1 MNCKTLFQNL
11 IAICKKSSGFASIL
25 PLLIIALAAISS
37 STPLLVENLLNGNPP
52 GQKIA
57 SDDSQQIAGTP
68 DADCTISSV
77 SGRCVTCSSDSYCTK
92 NYSKEG
98 AILCAEGYCYNT
110 LRSYGQSCGEN
121 KDCSSDACVHKKC
134 ALQKS
139 LLFGTCDEDSD
150 CVYGL
155 QCGTGDVCIKRSKG
169 VIEDT
174 TAACKNQTGDNNST
188 CNTVSACT
196 SQGKSYVK
204 GDSGNLCGQIGGYCC
219 VAPPASTP
227 KSCEEMYDTNTKCM
241 TNPQCEAQGGVSK
254 FPGVQAGQPG
264 QTGTCAAGGTQNVC
278 CTLPASAQSCY
289 SKHSSRESECKADTD
304 CVWFPGLDS
313 NGTSRTCFNKE
324 NAGLSCGTVGY
335 CSKDNP
341 FCIDE
346 TYCSNTPSQSTETDT
361 KITISANVVT
371 NGNTYTN
378 ALLGLTELSG
388 TNLDKTSNNSYT
400 ATYPK
405 PGEPKLKTGT
415 YTIYAQAL
423 NGSVLPQQSY
433 ECTGGCTV
441 TLSESNITGVTKTVT
456 VSLGTSAPK
465 KDNPAGGNPQQ
476 PVQNSE
482 PISGTVNVVGSTASK
497 VTVSV
502 NGTTYDA
509 SKDSGIAWK
518 YKTADLPAGSYT
530 ITAAATLVN
539 SNGTLSGTTTAN
551 SGASAADITISA
563 YTGNIISEKCGT
575 KGVSENSI
583 SGFLYTA
590 CMASSPATLTEA
602 EKGKFDQNKAALA
615 KDKGNPYCGKSAFD
629 VYECKDGS
637 IETIAI
643 GESEDTCNTFPW
655 CPEKG
660 ETGLTTDPC
669 AGPDNRPETCSCQP
683 DSSSAANGKYTQD
696 NCATDLYCAPGKNPQ
711 VPGYACCPKYE
722 QFCPATNTC
731 IGTNESC
738 GSGVKTPDKLPDNQ
752 QSLGC
757 PNTNSDGTQNVCS
770 TISSSSSQP
779 TDGIQSG
786 NPGYNSSKN
795 YTRNQNGDKACA
807 DNYASTK
814 NANFKYCWKES
825 GSASSG
831 GGGGGGTGGQQPGG
845 GGSAG
850 FIGKACPSNPDKTSS
865 SYLATECEN
874 KTDIYADDY
883 YCTKDFKGATW
894 ACCQFGTRFCSLNN
908 LCVSSEND
916 CIAPTPIPNSGNGN
930 TTQPG
935 TAGGPGSSTNYCYN
949 GQKDCTP
956 GYLCSNPAGGST
968 AQCVVRTPE
977 DPESNCA
984 IAKGFEC
991 TDTYDATL
999 NVDDALARD
1008 VCRSVGKK
1016 YCAKKAQPA
1025 QSGCPHAL
1033 DTSGNKLSDSK
1044 SICQTSSTC
1053 PAGTKPG
1060 SSANNAACGTGQ
1072 YCCIDT
1078 RYSGSTASTQS
1089 VASTPESTC
1098 KTSKDCVNSKSG
1110 NACVYFTS
1118 ASTGICKTY

>member
-1 MNCKTLFQNL
+1 MN
-11 IAICKKSSGFASIL
+11 KKSIKDVISRFSFLVPRSPLGFASIL

-57 SDDSQQIAGTP
+57 SNNVQQIAGLP
-68 DADCTISSV
+68 
-77 SGRCVTCSSDSYCTK
+77 
-92 NYSKEG
+92 EG
-98 AILCAEGYCYNT
+98 ETYKI
-110 LRSYGQSCGEN
+110 
-121 KDCSSDACVHKKC
+121 
-134 ALQKS
+134 
-139 LLFGTCDEDSD
+139 CDETGILISCSNDRIKTFKTQNGSGQTTYTE
-150 CVYGL
+150 CNTGL
-155 QCGTGDVCIKRSKG
+155 
-169 VIEDT
+169 
-174 TAACKNQTGDNNST
+174 T
-188 CNTVSACT
+188 CN
-196 SQGKSYVK
+196 K
-204 GDSGNLCGQIGGYCC
+204 SGNCAWC
-219 VAPPASTP
+219 VKKTNTP
-227 KSCEEMYDTNTKCM
+227 NQEEVQKYTKITIDGKIIVTPVTYIDHINIRNRDTNELKKI
-241 TNPQCEAQGGVSK
+241 E
-254 FPGVQAGQPG
+254 VQASIGSIVYLFEVQKNSSS
-264 QTGTCAAGGTQNVC
+264 TLIYSAYSSAAESLSSLVGT
-278 CTLPASAQSCY
+278 ASEIITAKETNLTIKQVTINALTNTNLSCY
-289 SKHSSRESECKADTD
+289 SKHGSREDECKADTD
-304 CVWFPGLDS
+304 CAWFPGNDL
-313 NGTSRTCFNKE
+313 NGTGRSCLNGE

-335 CSKDNP
+335 CSKDYP
-341 FCIDE
+341 FCIDG
-346 TYCSNTPSQSTETDT
+346 TYCSNTPGKSSPSTETDA
-361 KITISANVVT
+361 KITITGTVVAN
-371 NGNTYTN
+371 GQTYTSVLIGIN
-378 ALLGLTELSG
+378 GLRGFS
-388 TNLDKTSNNSYT
+388 LDKSTNNSYT
-400 ATYPK
+400 AVF
-405 PGEPKLKTGT
+405 PGSADPKLQTKT
-415 YTIYAQAL
+415 YTIHVQAL
-423 NGSVLPQQSY
+423 NGSSIPQQSL

-441 TLSESNITGVTKTVT
+441 TLGQSNVTKTIT
-456 VSLGTSAPK
+456 VSLGTSAPAPDVDDPV
-465 KDNPAGGNPQQ
+465 DNGPQQ
-476 PVQNSE
+476 PAQKSE
-482 PISGTVNVVGSTASK
+482 PISGTVNVVGSTTASQ

-502 NGTTYDA
+502 NGSTYSA

-530 ITAAATLVN
+530 VTATATLVN

-551 SGASAADITISA
+551 SGSTTADITISA
-563 YTGNIISEKCGT
+563 YSTDIISEKCGA

-590 CMASSPATLTEA
+590 CMASSPTTLTEA

-615 KDKGNPYCGKSAFD
+615 KDNGNPYCGTNAFD
-629 VYECKDGS
+629 VYQCKDGS

-643 GESEDTCNTFPW
+643 GESEDTCNKFPW

-660 ETGLTTDPC
+660 KTGLTTDPC